1 MNNKTILITGCSS
14 GIGLHMAHALQQRGY
29 DVFASTRNQADV
41 EKLMAQGL
49 RSIQLDVSKSESIQ
63 LAVKIILKETDN
75 KLFAL
80 INNAGYGQPG
90 AVEDLSR
97 NALQKQFDTNFF
109 GLVELTNRLLPVM
122 HKQGYGRI
130 IQISSVL
137 GFIAMPLRGAYIA
150 SKYALEGMTDTL
162 RLELK
167 NTKIHA
173 ILIEPGP
180 IKSHFRLNSL
190 RMFNKYIDKK
200 HSRFYKQYQ
209 IAEKKLIQD
218 SPIAP
223 FTLGPEAVLNKT
235 IHALE
240 SKQPK
245 SRYYVT
251 FPTHLFAILKKIIP
265 SKTLDYVL
273 MKSAN
278 VGR

>member
-1 MNNKTILITGCSS
+1 MDNKAILITGCSS
-14 GIGLHMAHALQQRGY
+14 GIGLHMAHALQKRGY
-29 DVFASTRNQADV
+29 DVFASTRNQTDV

-137 GFIAMPLRGAYIA
+137 GFIAIPLRGAYIA

-162 RLELK
+162 RLELN

-173 ILIEPGP
+173 TLIEPGP

-209 IAEKKLIQD
+209 IAEKKLIQE
-218 SPIAP
+218 SPIVP

-273 MKSAN
+273 VKSAN
-278 VGR
+278 IGR